1 MRLAPMG
8 WVLLGLFAGWLTLTI
23 TIVYADWKLAREEY
37 YRLQTR
43 DWQEKVQA
51 MRRMQDEDGAA

>member
-1 MRLAPMG
+1 MRLAPIGWILLVTFLG
-8 WVLLGLFAGWLTLTI
+8 WVTLAI
-23 TIVYADWKLAREEY
+23 SLAYADWKLRLEDR

-43 DWQEKVQA
+43 DWQEKVEA